1 MKVLQV
7 LGFSLVALTAGR
19 LGAEDFLDQVDE
31 ALTVTGF
38 NNNIRARLSGLMD
51 LEGYYFQQP
60 APGLIYA
67 SDNALFNP
75 RLTFFLDVQLGS
87 HVYAFAQSRVDRGF
101 DPSDG
106 GAEARLD
113 EYALRVTPWD
123 DGRFNVQAGKFA
135 TVVGNWVERHQTWEN
150 PLITAP
156 LPYENVTAIYDS
168 RAPSSAKRFTRG
180 LVFAKYAYN
189 PVIWGPSYATGVSTS
204 GRLGQFDY
212 AAEVKNAALSS
223 RPETWD
229 ATEVGFDYPT
239 ASGRLGFR
247 PNQMWNLGV
256 SVSNGPYFRAE
267 AKPTLPPGHGIG
279 DYHELVLGQDI
290 GFAWH
295 HLQIWAEFYEVRFDV
310 PRVGNADTFAYYLE
324 AKYKFTPQFF
334 GALRWNQQLFATV
347 PDGAGGYAQW
357 GQDIWRSDVAVGY
370 RFTAHT
376 QIKLQYSLQHQDSVS
391 SDFGHLVAAQFTLR
405 F

>member
-1 MKVLQV
+1 MKVLQI
-7 LGFSLVALTAGR
+7 LGFSLVVLTTGR
-19 LGAEDFLDQVDE
+19 LSAEDFLDQVDE
-31 ALTVTGF
+31 ALTITGF

-51 LEGYYFQQP
+51 LEGYYYQQP

-67 SDNALFNP
+67 SDNTLFNP

-87 HVYAFAQSRVDRGF
+87 HVYVFAQSRVDRGF

-113 EYALRVTPWD
+113 EYAIRVTPWD

-135 TVVGNWVERHQTWEN
+135 TVVGNWVERHQTWDN

-156 LPYENVTAIYDS
+156 LPYENVTAIYDT
-168 RAPSSAKRFTRG
+168 RASSSAAKFTRG
-180 LVFAKYAYN
+180 VVFAKYLYN
-189 PVIWGPSYATGVSTS
+189 PVIWGPSYATGISTS
-204 GRLGQFDY
+204 GRLGQFEY

-239 ASGRLGFR
+239 TSGRFGFR

-295 HLQIWAEFYEVRFDV
+295 HLQIWAELYEARFDV
-310 PRVGNADTFAYYLE
+310 PRVGNADTLAYYLE

-334 GALRWNQQLFATV
+334 GALRWNQQLFAAV
-347 PDGAGGYAQW
+347 PDGAGGHASW
-357 GQDIWRSDVAVGY
+357 GHGIWRSDVAAGY

-376 QIKLQYSLQHQDSVS
+376 QLKLQYSLQHQSSAS
-391 SDFGHLVAAQFTLR
+391 SDFSHLVAAQFTVR